1 MKIKH
6 LPWIIS
12 SFAIILFSGYT
23 IMYPTG
29 APAAKTGS
37 PGDGGICTDCHGG
50 TATTTPGQIT
60 SNIPASGYVP
70 GTTYQITA
78 TNPLTNTGKMGF
90 EVSPQNVAGTLLGT
104 LVAGTGS
111 QLVGSNKYVTHIQAN
126 TTTNTWTFGWIAP
139 AAGTG
144 TVTFYGAFARD
155 KPGPVTKSTLVVQEA
170 VAAPGAAG
178 PITGPATVCKNN
190 TETYSVGTIA
200 GATSYVWTAPSGA
213 TITSGQGTVSISVL
227 FGASATSGNI
237 SVHGANTS
245 GSGAASNLLVSVN
258 TVPSAPTTP
267 NGPTLVNLQNTP
279 SSEYTTSTGADS
291 YVWQISPA
299 DAGTISGT
307 TATAQVSWN
316 TAFNGN
322 AEISVKGMNSCGE
335 SASSPVFT
343 TQVINTT
350 GISDDIIAINA
361 FQGSS
366 AGYLTLVM
374 NTDVS
379 QGRLMM
385 MDLSGR
391 ILLNTTVAGQGTQ
404 QIGHQLKAGVYVVV
418 VEAGKARLNKKILV
432 M

>member
-1 MKIKH
+1 MRIKH

-12 SFAIILFSGYT
+12 SLAIILFSGYT

-37 PGDGGICTDCHGG
+37 PGDGANCTECHGG
-50 TATTTPGQIT
+50 TATTTAGQIT

-90 EVSPQNVAGTLLGT
+90 EVSPQNVAGNLLGT

-111 QLVGSNKYVTHIQAN
+111 QLVGSGKYVTHIQAN

-227 FGASATSGNI
+227 FGASATSGNV
-237 SVHGANTS
+237 SVHGANSS
-245 GSGAASNLLVSVN
+245 GSGTASNLLVSVS
-258 TVPSAPTTP
+258 TVPSAPATP
-267 NGPTLVNLQNTP
+267 DGPALVNLQNTLT
-279 SSEYTTSTGADS
+279 SDYTTSTGADS
-291 YVWQISPA
+291 YIWELSPA
-299 DAGTISGT
+299 EAGTISGST
-307 TATAQVSWN
+307 ETAQVSWN

-322 AEISVKGMNSCGE
+322 AEISVRGVNSCGE
-335 SASSPVFT
+335 SIISPVFT

-350 GISDDIIAINA
+350 GISDDKVAINA
-361 FQGSS
+361 FQSTLS
-366 AGYLTLVM
+366 GYLTLVM
-374 NTDVS
+374 NTNVS

-391 ILLNTTVAGQGTQ
+391 ILLNTTIAGQGTQ
-404 QIGHQLKAGVYVVV
+404 QISHQLKAGVYVVV